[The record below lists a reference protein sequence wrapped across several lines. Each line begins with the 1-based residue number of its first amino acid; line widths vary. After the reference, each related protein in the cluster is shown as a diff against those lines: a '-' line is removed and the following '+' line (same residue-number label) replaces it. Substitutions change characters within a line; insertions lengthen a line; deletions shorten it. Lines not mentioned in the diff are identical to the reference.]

1 MSWPNLLLVCTYVYC
16 KFAMQGFL
24 LFSFKSGRILP
35 IYIGLSQTVTKSS
48 SVAQTSRG
56 TWTEGLSRL
65 PVTSPEHIM
74 LKSLKKKSVCSVVS
88 QCFNFSSSDQSATNR
103 WLYKVQ
109 TEFMPKYSTLSV
121 LYHDITWGE
130 ATLTSP
136 KCKKLSAQWWL
147 VRQIGPGFLDLKST
161 RLSVRDIIRRTSHFQ
176 PHILEA
182 VN

>member
-1 MSWPNLLLVCTYVYC
+1 MSWPNLRLVCTYVYC

-74 LKSLKKKSVCSVVS
+74 LKSLKKKVCLLCSLTDFFLAQISLLPTAGCTRCRQNLCPNTPDSLCCTMTSPGEKHPDISKMQEAFCSVM
-88 QCFNFSSSDQSATNR
+88 A
-103 WLYKVQ
+103 
-109 TEFMPKYSTLSV
+109 
-121 LYHDITWGE
+121 G
-130 ATLTSP
+130 
-136 KCKKLSAQWWL
+136 
-147 VRQIGPGFLDLKST
+147 
-161 RLSVRDIIRRTSHFQ
+161 
-176 PHILEA
+176 
-182 VN
+182 